1 VSEAK
6 TEIIDIDILRPE
18 KKIVILGK
26 KEIDVSFIPLAITFE
41 VNDLLNKLVKI
52 AGNNPNKIKDDL
64 ITTKE
69 ALEVAVDLCVT
80 FCSYKFPELDR
91 KWFRE
96 NVDAYQMSKF
106 VESLQGSLQRAISG
120 ADRYSKN

>member
-1 VSEAK
+1 MSEAK